1 MTLLTPAQLQE
12 ATDKS
17 PSGVRVTKD
26 MIERRIAGTSYTVL
40 PGTTVTICQIM
51 LDNGFSVR
59 GESACVDPKNFN
71 KDIGETHAYS
81 DAFDKLWAFFG
92 FLICEMKY
100 VALSHEKES
109 NFLHA
114 VGDQSGD

>member
-1 MTLLTPAQLQE
+1 MTLLSPAQLQE

-17 PSGVRVTKD
+17 PSGVRVTKI
-26 MIERRIAGTSYTVL
+26 MIERRITDVSYTVL
-40 PGTTVTICQIM
+40 PGTTVTICSIT

-71 KDIGETHAYS
+71 KDIGETHAYNA
-81 DAFDKLWAFFG
+81 AFDKLWALFG
-92 FLICEMKY
+92 FLIREMKY
-100 VALSHEKES
+100 LALKQEEES

-114 VGDQSGD
+114 AGDQSGE